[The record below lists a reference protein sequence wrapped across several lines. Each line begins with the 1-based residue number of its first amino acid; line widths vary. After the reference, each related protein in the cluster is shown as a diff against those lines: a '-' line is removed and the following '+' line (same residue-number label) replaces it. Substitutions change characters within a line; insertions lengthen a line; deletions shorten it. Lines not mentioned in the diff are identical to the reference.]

1 MCTNLTA
8 LYGEDFLKLG
18 GASILQQ
25 CKKALKC
32 LVGEGGIELNRK
44 LQAKFGHYIVR
55 VIQDDDDFAD
65 VLAKLQD
72 LWALADNLTY
82 PNMKNLLSAMH
93 KNPTGVSAGKH
104 NHKSAKHVHNRNRAR
119 LGASKVEIGTA
130 IVFNAKQLQRQR
142 SVMRNGRFLRWLS
155 KIGTTE
161 NNLQAFDEEDEED
174 EEDEQEDEQ
183 EGDLEDF
190 LDEFVNVNILAGVE
204 QVQDD
209 MLFDVEEEV
218 IDQGFVEC
226 AF

>member
-1 MCTNLTA
+1 MRTNLTV

-25 CKKALKC
+25 CKKALKR
-32 LVGEGGIELNRK
+32 LAGEGGIELKRK
-44 LQAKFGHYIVR
+44 LQAEFGHYIVR

-65 VLAKLQD
+65 VLAKPQD
-72 LWALADNLTY
+72 LWALADDSTY
-82 PNMKNLLSAMH
+82 PNMKNLLSSMH
-93 KNPTGVSAGKH
+93 KNPTGASAGER
-104 NHKSAKHVHNRNRAR
+104 NHKLAKRVHSRNRAR

-130 IVFNAKQLQRQR
+130 IVFNAKQLQRRQN
-142 SVMRNGRFLRWLS
+142 VMRNGRFLRWLS
-155 KIGTTE
+155 KIGTIE
-161 NNLQAFDEEDEED
+161 NDLQAFDEEDDED
-174 EEDEQEDEQ
+174 EEDEQ

-190 LDEFVNVNILAGVE
+190 LDEFVDVNILPGVE

-226 AF
+226 AFW

>member
-1 MCTNLTA
+1 M
-8 LYGEDFLKLG
+8 
-18 GASILQQ
+18 QQ
-25 CKKALKC
+25 CKKALNR
-32 LVGEGGIELNRK
+32 LAGEGGIELNRK
-44 LQAKFGHYIVR
+44 LQAEFGHYIVR

-65 VLAKLQD
+65 VLAKPQD
-72 LWALADNLTY
+72 LWALANDSTY

-93 KNPTGVSAGKH
+93 KNPTSVSAGER
-104 NHKSAKHVHNRNRAR
+104 NHKSAKRVHSRNRPR

-130 IVFNAKQLQRQR
+130 IVFNAKQLQRRQ
-142 SVMRNGRFLRWLS
+142 SVMRNGRFLRWLN

-174 EEDEQEDEQ
+174 EEDEQE
-183 EGDLEDF
+183 GDLEDF
-190 LDEFVNVNILAGVE
+190 LDKFVDVNILAGVK

-209 MLFDVEEEV
+209 MLFDVEEKV

>member
-1 MCTNLTA
+1 M
-8 LYGEDFLKLG
+8 
-18 GASILQQ
+18 
-25 CKKALKC
+25 
-32 LVGEGGIELNRK
+32 
-44 LQAKFGHYIVR
+44 AKP
-55 VIQDDDDFAD
+55 
-65 VLAKLQD
+65 QD
-72 LWALADNLTY
+72 LWALADDSTY

-93 KNPTGVSAGKH
+93 KNPTGMSAGER
-104 NHKSAKHVHNRNRAR
+104 NHKSAKRIHNRNRAR
-119 LGASKVEIGTA
+119 LGASKVEIGTT
-130 IVFNAKQLQRQR
+130 IVFNAKQLQRRQ

-155 KIGTTE
+155 KIDNIE
-161 NNLQAFDEEDEED
+161 NDLQAFNEEDEED

-190 LDEFVNVNILAGVE
+190 LDEFVDVNILAGVE